1 MKIGY
6 DVSGLKI
13 DETID
18 EIIRRT
24 VAGVTDACLMIEEDA
39 VERCPEGEHE
49 GADTVS
55 LAQSISSR
63 VDIQGYDGAKVVGTV
78 GSGLDYA
85 VYVHEGTGI
94 RSRTGMGRT
103 HDLPWSYQ
111 DDRGEWHT
119 TSGSAAN
126 PFLEKAFDENRNEAK
141 QIIREAIFGK

>member
-6 DVSGLKI
+6 DVSGLKVDLAI
-13 DETID
+13 DELIK
-18 EIIRRT
+18 RT
-24 VAGVTDACLMIEEDA
+24 VTGVADACALIEADA

-55 LAQSISSR
+55 LAQSIASR
-63 VDIQGYDGAKVVGTV
+63 IDVNGAKAVGTV
-78 GSGLDYA
+78 GTGLDYA

-119 TSGSAAN
+119 TSGMEAN
-126 PFLEKAFDENRNEAK
+126 PFLEKAFDANRNKAR

>member
-6 DVSGLKI
+6 DVSGLRVDMAI
-13 DETID
+13 DELIK
-18 EIIRRT
+18 RT
-24 VAGVTDACLMIEEDA
+24 VTGVADACALIEADA

-55 LAQSISSR
+55 LAQSIASR
-63 VDIQGYDGAKVVGTV
+63 IDVNGAKAVGTV

-119 TSGSAAN
+119 TSGMEAN
-126 PFLEKAFDENRNEAK
+126 PFLEKAFDANRNKAR

>member
-13 DETID
+13 DQAID
-18 EIIRRT
+18 ELIRRT
-24 VAGVTDACLMIEEDA
+24 AKGVADACELIEADA
-39 VERCPEGEHE
+39 VERCPEGDRE

-55 LAQSISSR
+55 LAQSIASK
-63 VDIQGYDGAKVVGTV
+63 VTADGAKIVGVV

-103 HDLPWSYQ
+103 HDLPWSYM
-111 DDRGEWHT
+111 DDLGEWHT
-119 TSGSAAN
+119 TSGMEAN
-126 PFLEKAFDENRNEAK
+126 PFLEKAYDANSKKAK
-141 QIIREAIFGK
+141 EIIREAIFKG

>member
-13 DETID
+13 DQAID

-24 VAGVTDACLMIEEDA
+24 VQGVSNACLLIEADA

-55 LAQSISSR
+55 LAQSIASKIT
-63 VDIQGYDGAKVVGTV
+63 VDGAKAVGVV

-119 TSGSAAN
+119 TSGSEAQ
-126 PFLEKAFDENRNEAK
+126 PFLEQAYDANQRKAKEV
-141 QIIREAIFGK
+141 IREAIFKG